1 MPKRLPAKQAISDM
15 RRLAVSLSA
24 RWEAGDAG
32 AMDDVRAFHPRFAGG
47 EVPGG
52 RLSDADARLVT
63 ARTYGFATWRQLE
76 AFVTH
81 SEDGSDFQ
89 RLACLNYF
97 ESDRPANRE
106 RARAMLDSDPS
117 LGTRDIWSAACVGDA
132 QSLAGFLDA
141 DESLAGRR
149 GGHFDWEPL
158 LYACYSRLSLP
169 GRSTLAVAR
178 LLIERGADPNAYFM
192 WGGQYRFTALT
203 GAFGEGEMGPV
214 NQPEH
219 EEYEALARLLLD
231 AGAHPNDSQAL
242 YNTMFTPGSKCLETL
257 LEYGLSGE
265 DRNNWLL
272 EEDGKLVENPEQ
284 VLGYQLQW
292 AVRNGHVERAR
303 LLIDHGAD
311 LTIDAG
317 DGRTLFTAALRAGHP
332 DLAQYLADH
341 GAATSNLGAADRLVA
356 ACMSEDVETIRMLLR
371 AEPDLVQRAQA
382 ADPQLLVDA
391 AGSNRLAAVRLM
403 LESGFDPN
411 PGDNTPTTPLHQ
423 AAFHGHV
430 EMAELL
436 LDAGARLGTRDAHH
450 AGTPLQWAMVA
461 GQTGMQTYLA
471 SRETGIFDAVLC
483 DDADRIAELL
493 DGDPELLEMTI
504 RDELA
509 HDQRDVDDWQTPL
522 AFAVLRNRTA
532 AARLLLER
540 GARRDLRDGVGR
552 SLTEIAIES
561 ASPEIAALLR
571 TSRQGSWDSGH

>member
-1 MPKRLPAKQAISDM
+1 MPKQLPAKHAVSDM
-15 RRLAVSLSA
+15 RRLAVSLRD

-32 AMDDVRAFHPRFAGG
+32 ARDEVRAVHPRFANV
-47 EVPGG
+47 EAPGG
-52 RLSDADARLVT
+52 GLSDADARLVT
-63 ARTYGFATWRQLE
+63 ARTHGFATWRQLE

-81 SEDGSDFQ
+81 SDGGSDFHQ
-89 RLACLNYF
+89 LACLNYF

-106 RARAMLDSDPS
+106 RGRAMLDSDPT
-117 LGTRDIWSAACVGDA
+117 LGTRDIWSAACTGDA
-132 QSLAGFLDA
+132 QSVASFLDA
-141 DESLAGRR
+141 DGPLVDRR
-149 GGHFDWEPL
+149 GGYFDWEPL
-158 LYACYSRLSLP
+158 LYACYSRLNLP
-169 GRSTLAVAR
+169 GKSTLAVVR
-178 LLIERGADPNAYFM
+178 LLIERGADPNAHFM

-219 EEYEALARLLLD
+219 EECEALARLLLD
-231 AGAHPNDSQAL
+231 AGAHPNDGQAL
-242 YNTMFTPGSKCLETL
+242 YNTMFTPGSKCIETL

-272 EEDGKLVENPEQ
+272 EEDDELVENPEQ
-284 VLGYQLQW
+284 VLGYQLRW
-292 AVRNGHVERAR
+292 AVQNGHVERAR

-317 DGRTLFTAALRAGHP
+317 GGRTLFAAALRAGHP
-332 DLAQYLADH
+332 DLAQTLSDH
-341 GAATSNLGAADRLVA
+341 GAATANLDTAGRLVA
-356 ACMSEDVETIRMLLR
+356 ACMSEDAEAARMLLQ
-371 AEPDLVQRAQA
+371 AEPDLAEQAQA
-382 ADPQLLVDA
+382 ADPQVLVEA
-391 AGSNRLAAVRLM
+391 AGSNRLTAVRLL

-411 PGDNTPTTPLHQ
+411 PGDSTPTTPLHQ

-436 LDAGARLGTRDAHH
+436 VDAGARLGTRDAHH

-471 SRETGIFDAVLC
+471 SRGTGIFDAVLC

-493 DGDPELLEMTI
+493 DGDPELLETTI

-509 HDQRDVDDWQTPL
+509 HDQRDAEDWQTPL

-532 AARLLLER
+532 AVTLLLDR
-540 GARRDLRDGVGR
+540 GARTDVRDQQGR
-552 SLTEIAIES
+552 SLSEIARAI
-561 ASPEIAALLR
+561 ASPEIIALLEGPR
-571 TSRQGSWDSGH
+571 EGSRESSA

>member
-1 MPKRLPAKQAISDM
+1 MPKQLPANPAISDM
-15 RRLAVSLSA
+15 RQLAVSLRA
-24 RWEAGDAG
+24 RWKDGDAG
-32 AMDDVRAFHPRFAGG
+32 AMDQVRAFHPRFAGG
-47 EVPGG
+47 ELSGD
-52 RLSDADARLVT
+52 RFSDADARLVT

-76 AFVTH
+76 TFVTH
-81 SEDGSDFQ
+81 SDDGSDFQ
-89 RLACLNYF
+89 QLACLNYF
-97 ESDRPANRE
+97 DSDRPANRE
-106 RARAMLDSDPS
+106 RARALLDNDPA

-132 QSLAGFLDA
+132 QSVASFLDA
-141 DESLAGRR
+141 DGSLVNRR
-149 GGHFDWEPL
+149 GGYFDWEPL

-178 LLIERGADPNAYFM
+178 LLIARGADPNAHFM

-219 EEYEALARLLLD
+219 EECAALARLLLD
-231 AGAHPNDSQAL
+231 AGAHPNDGQAL
-242 YNTMFTPGSKCLETL
+242 YNTMFTPGGKCLETL

-272 EEDGKLVENPEQ
+272 GENGELVENPDQ

-317 DGRTLFTAALRAGHP
+317 DGRSLFAAALRAGHP
-332 DLAQYLADH
+332 GLAQYLADH
-341 GAATSNLGAADRLVA
+341 GAATANLSAADRLVA
-356 ACMSEDVETIRMLLR
+356 ACMSEDVAAVRKLLR
-371 AEPDLVQRAQA
+371 EEPDLVEQAQA
-382 ADPQLLVDA
+382 TDPQLLVDA

-411 PGDNTPTTPLHQ
+411 PGDGTPTTPLHQ

-436 LDAGARLGTRDAHH
+436 LDAGARLGARDAHH

-461 GQTGMQTYLA
+461 GQTCMQTYLA

-483 DDADRIAELL
+483 DDADRIAKLL
-493 DGDPELLEMTI
+493 DQAPELLETTI

-509 HDQRDVDDWQTPL
+509 HGQRDADDWQTPL
-522 AFAVLRNRTA
+522 AFAVLRNRVA
-532 AARLLLER
+532 AATLLLDR
-540 GARRDLRDGVGR
+540 GARTDVPDRDGR
-552 SLTEIAIES
+552 RLSELASERASQEIV
-561 ASPEIAALLR
+561 ALLR
-571 TSRQGSWDSGH
+571 GFPAGLMD

>member
-1 MPKRLPAKQAISDM
+1 MPKQLPAKPAISELQQ
-15 RRLAVSLSA
+15 LAVSLRA

-32 AMDDVRAFHPRFAGG
+32 ARDEVRAFHPRFAGG
-47 EVPGG
+47 GAPDGG
-52 RLSDADARLVT
+52 LSDADARLVT
-63 ARTYGFATWRQLE
+63 ARTHGFATWRQLE
-76 AFVTH
+76 TFVTH
-81 SEDGSDFQ
+81 SDGGPDFQ
-89 RLACLNYF
+89 QLACLNYF

-106 RARAMLDSDPS
+106 RARALLDSNPT
-117 LGTRDIWSAACVGDA
+117 LGTRDIWSAACVGDV
-132 QSLAGFLDA
+132 QSVTSFLDA
-141 DESLAGRR
+141 DGSLVGRR
-149 GGHFDWEPL
+149 GGYFDWEPL
-158 LYACYSRLSLP
+158 LYACYSRLDLP

-178 LLIERGADPNAYFM
+178 LLIAGGADPNAHFM

-214 NQPEH
+214 NQPAH
-219 EEYEALARLLLD
+219 EECDAMARLLLD

-242 YNTMFTPGSKCLETL
+242 YNTMFTPGSECLETL
-257 LEYGLSGE
+257 LEYGLSSE

-272 EEDGKLVENPEQ
+272 EADGKLVENPEQ
-284 VLGYQLQW
+284 ALGYQLQW

-317 DGRTLFTAALRAGHP
+317 DGRTLFAAALRAGHP

-341 GAATSNLGAADRLVA
+341 GAATVSLGTADRLGA
-356 ACMSEDVETIRMLLR
+356 ACMSEDVDAVRMLLQ
-371 AEPDLVQRAQA
+371 AEPDLVKKAQA

-411 PGDNTPTTPLHQ
+411 PGDTPTLPLHQ

-436 LDAGARLGTRDAHH
+436 LDAGASLGARDAYH
-450 AGTPLQWAMVA
+450 AGTPLQWATVA

-483 DDADRIAELL
+483 DDADRVAELL
-493 DGDPELLEMTI
+493 NGDPELLETTI
-504 RDELA
+504 RDELS
-509 HDQRDVDDWQTPL
+509 HNQRDTDDWQTPL
-522 AFAVLRNRTA
+522 AFAVLRNRVA
-532 AARLLLER
+532 AVALLLDR
-540 GARRDLRDGVGR
+540 GARTDVRDQQGR
-552 SLTEIAIES
+552 NLLEIARAN
-561 ASPEIAALLR
+561 ASPEVIALLR
-571 TSRQGSWDSGH
+571 ISRHGSWDSGR